1 MARAYQKEE
10 SKEVKKERRAQNFA
24 RYKSSLKFG
33 FYCMTHPIDGF
44 WKLTHEKRGTVGAAT
59 TILFFTIL
67 VRILKLRY
75 TSFMFLQVYWEDI
88 NIFLYIASILFPL
101 ALWVVGNWALTTLFD
116 GKGRL
121 KDVYMGTC
129 YGMLPYPVIQFP
141 LMVASNFVTIEEGQ
155 FYQVL
160 SVLSLILCLLLIV
173 NGLAQV
179 HAFSPGKNL
188 LFTVASLFAMLVM
201 VFILMIF
208 FSMISQGVAYFISIG
223 RELMFRI

>member
-10 SKEVKKERRAQNFA
+10 SKEVIKERRAQQKK
-24 RYKSSLKFG
+24 RYLESLKFG

-44 WKLTHEKRGTVGAAT
+44 WKLTHEKKGTIGAAT
-59 TILFFTIL
+59 TILIVTIL

-75 TSFMFLQVYWEDI
+75 TSFLFLQVYWEDI
-88 NIFLYIASILFPL
+88 NVFLYIASILFPL
-101 ALWVVGNWALTTLFD
+101 ALWVIGNWALTTLFD

-121 KDVYMGTC
+121 GDVYMGTC
-129 YGMLPYPVIQFP
+129 YGMLPYAVIQFP
-141 LMVASNFVTIEEGQ
+141 LMIVSNFVTIEEGQ
-155 FYQVL
+155 FYEVL
-160 SVLSLILCLLLIV
+160 SVVSLILCLLLIV

-201 VFILMIF
+201 IFILMIF
-208 FSMISQGVAYFISIG
+208 FSMISQGVSYFISLG
-223 RELMFRI
+223 KELLFRL

>member
-10 SKEVKKERRAQNFA
+10 SKEVIKERRAQQRK
-24 RYKSSLKFG
+24 RYLESLKFG

-44 WKLTHEKRGTVGAAT
+44 WKLTHEKKGTIGAAT
-59 TILFFTIL
+59 TILIVTIL

-75 TSFMFLQVYWEDI
+75 TSFLFLQVYWEDI

-101 ALWVVGNWALTTLFD
+101 ALWVIGNWALTTLFD

-121 KDVYMGTC
+121 GDVYMGTC
-129 YGMLPYPVIQFP
+129 YGMLPYAVIQFP
-141 LMVASNFVTIEEGQ
+141 LMIVSNFVTIEEGQ
-155 FYQVL
+155 FYEVL
-160 SVLSLILCLLLIV
+160 SVISLILCLLLIV

-201 VFILMIF
+201 IFILMIF

>member
-10 SKEVKKERRAQNFA
+10 SKEVIKERRAQQRK
-24 RYKSSLKFG
+24 RYLESLKFG

-44 WKLTHEKRGTVGAAT
+44 WKLTHEKKGTIGAAT
-59 TILFFTIL
+59 TILIVTIL

-75 TSFMFLQVYWEDI
+75 TSFLFLQVYWEDI
-88 NIFLYIASILFPL
+88 NVFLYIASILFPL
-101 ALWVVGNWALTTLFD
+101 ALWVIGNWALTTLFD

-121 KDVYMGTC
+121 GDVYMGTC
-129 YGMLPYPVIQFP
+129 YGMLPYAVIQFP
-141 LMVASNFVTIEEGQ
+141 LMIVSNFVTIEEGQ
-155 FYQVL
+155 FYEVL
-160 SVLSLILCLLLIV
+160 SVISLILCLLLIV

-201 VFILMIF
+201 IFILMIF